1 MKKVIVASQNPVKI
15 AASQG
20 GFEQVFTHETFEFE
34 GVSVPSEVSDQPMT
48 TQETYQG
55 AYNRALN
62 AQKKTPHA
70 DFWIGIEGGI
80 DVLQDTLEV
89 FAWVVVLSSD
99 QQGVA
104 KTASFMLPPKVSK
117 LVKEGYELGE
127 ADDIVFQ
134 KKDSKKQGGS
144 VGILTNGLV
153 NRTDYYVQA
162 VVLALI
168 PFIQDELYKE
178 TLYTKNLVG

>member
-15 AASQG
+15 DASRG
-20 GFEQVFTHETFEFE
+20 GFEQAFASETYEFE
-34 GVSVPSEVSDQPMT
+34 GISVSSEVSNQPMT

-62 AQKKTPHA
+62 AQKQLPDAH
-70 DFWIGIEGGI
+70 FWIGIEGGI
-80 DVLQDTLEV
+80 DVLQDTMEV
-89 FAWVVVLSSD
+89 FAWVVVLSNN

-117 LVKEGYELGE
+117 LVREGYELGE
-127 ADDIVFQ
+127 ADDMVFQ
-134 KKDSKKQGGS
+134 QKDSKKQGGS
-144 VGILTNGLV
+144 VGILTNGLI
-153 NRTDYYVQA
+153 NRKDYYVQA

-168 PFIQDELYKE
+168 PFMQDELYKE
-178 TLYTKNLVG
+178 TLYAKNLVG

>member
-1 MKKVIVASQNPVKI
+1 MKKVIVASKNPVKLG
-15 AASQG
+15 ASQE
-20 GFEQVFTHETFEFE
+20 GFEQVFANEIFNFQ

-62 AQKKTPHA
+62 AQKEAPKA

-80 DVLQDTLEV
+80 DVLQDTMEV
-89 FAWVVVLSSD
+89 FAWVVILSPN

-104 KTASFMLPPKVSK
+104 KTASFMLPPKVST
-117 LVKEGYELGE
+117 LVKQGYELGV
-127 ADDIVFQ
+127 ADDMVFQ
-134 KKDSKKQGGS
+134 QKDSKKQGGS
-144 VGILTNGLV
+144 VGILTNGLI
-153 NRTDYYVQA
+153 NRKDYYVQA

-168 PFIQDELYKE
+168 PFMHDELYKQAM
-178 TLYTKNLVG
+178 YAKDLVG